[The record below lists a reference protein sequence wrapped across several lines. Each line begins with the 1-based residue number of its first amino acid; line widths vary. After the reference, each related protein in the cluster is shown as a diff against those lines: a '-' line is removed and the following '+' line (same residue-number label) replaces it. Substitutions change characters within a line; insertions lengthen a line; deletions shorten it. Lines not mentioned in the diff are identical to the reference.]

1 MVVEKV
7 TVAEKYTMSVN
18 SSSLTDDARHH
29 SLDVIAAVALS
40 SDIGSALFRVKY
52 AMDKKSLPELIQ
64 LWRGKVAKK
73 AKERGWERH
82 ARIVADESLLYWLDD
97 RCKVCEGRGAPKI
110 IHSPVLEDCVC
121 HACNGTAKRRLI
133 VVPEIGDYVLDALEQ
148 LASMEREAGA
158 RAVKKLADQV
168 RF

>member
-1 MVVEKV
+1 MSNVIER
-7 TVAEKYTMSVN
+7 YTSSVN
-18 SSSLTDDARHH
+18 SSNLRDDKRHSSTDI
-29 SLDVIAAVALS
+29 LAAVALS
-40 SDIGSALFRVKY
+40 ADFAGLLFRCKY
-52 AMDKKSLPELIQ
+52 ALDKSSLPELIQ

-73 AKERGWERH
+73 ARERGWERH

-148 LASMEREAGA
+148 LSSMEREAGA